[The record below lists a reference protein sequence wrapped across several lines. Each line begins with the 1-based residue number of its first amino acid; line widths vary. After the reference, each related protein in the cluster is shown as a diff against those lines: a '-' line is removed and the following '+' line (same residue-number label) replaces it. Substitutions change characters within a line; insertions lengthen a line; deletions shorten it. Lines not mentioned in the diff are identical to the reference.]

1 MDLIT
6 IFQALLRWGIPAL
19 IGGAGLL
26 FLFFF
31 RVLLFGFL
39 PHAFKSH
46 RRQFDHMYK
55 YETGYKKYCKV

>member
-26 FLFFF
+26 FFFS
-31 RVLLFGFL
+31 
-39 PHAFKSH
+39 A
-46 RRQFDHMYK
+46 D
-55 YETGYKKYCKV
+55 T